1 MTDSFIANHGL
12 GVIGAVGSR
21 FFEIGFTHILPNG
34 LDHILFLLGLFFLSR
49 SVWIL
54 LVQMTLFTLAH
65 SLTLGLGLYGIV
77 SNPISAVELA
87 IALSIVFVAVENLF
101 HEHLSKWRP
110 WMVFGCGLVHGLGFA
125 HSFQTRWPAREDF
138 LVALFSYNLGIEM
151 GQLVIV
157 GVAYALFGGCW
168 KREWYRGTIAMPAS
182 ALIALSGLG
191 WALL

>member
-1 MTDSFIANHGL
+1 MTVSLIAIHSL
-12 GVIGAVGSR
+12 GAIGAVGSR
-21 FFEIGFTHILPNG
+21 FLEIGFTHILPNG

-77 SNPISAVELA
+77 SIPISVVELA

-101 HEHLSKWRP
+101 HDHLSKWRP
-110 WMVFGCGLVHGLGFA
+110 WMVFGSGLVHGLGFA
-125 HSFQTRWPAREDF
+125 HSFQTFWPAREDF
-138 LVALFSYNLGIEM
+138 LPALFSFNLGIEM
-151 GQLVIV
+151 GQLVILV
-157 GVAYALFGGCW
+157 IAYALFGGWW
-168 KREWYRGTIAMPAS
+168 KRKWYRGTIARPAS